1 MCSASKRIIIL
12 KEKITQCSIGS
23 TFYLINNIKKNKIK
37 NHAWDHLLKSIEQY
51 KVLQNT
57 FNFDSLLWK
66 VKLFIFCGDNTTVRN
81 PADFLSVSRDHR
93 TGRGS
98 SGIRSTFFEYFRRG
112 WVCDDSYKIKLYVCD
127 FFWKISQI

>member
-1 MCSASKRIIIL
+1 MH
-12 KEKITQCSIGS
+12 G
-23 TFYLINNIKKNKIK
+23 
-37 NHAWDHLLKSIEQY
+37 DHLLKSIEQY

-98 SGIRSTFFEYFRRG
+98 SGIRSTFFDTLVRSIFDVVESVMIPKNKVICMRFLLK
-112 WVCDDSYKIKLYVCD
+112 DIPDIKIKNSSNIYD
-127 FFWKISQI
+127 R